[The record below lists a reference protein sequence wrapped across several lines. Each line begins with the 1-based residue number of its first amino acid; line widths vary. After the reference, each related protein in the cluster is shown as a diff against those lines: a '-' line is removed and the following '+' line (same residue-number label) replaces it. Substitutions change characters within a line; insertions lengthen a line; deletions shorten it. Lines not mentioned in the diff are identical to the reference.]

1 MAAHRRY
8 KKVKGT
14 LTMAKPSRSSRL
26 RIVPAMGAFVVVLS
40 SLIVTAQQPGTAWRD
55 GKFQVDAQGVVGR
68 SDVILNRANLSDFD
82 AMPLGNGRLGVA
94 VWAQDCY
101 TAQLNREDTWPKRL
115 SPGQVV
121 IPGLCKLARA
131 GDYKGRLDLY
141 NGEFVERGAGMMATT
156 YVDSDLDVMVVDVRG
171 ADPGTAQTAELKLWP
186 GRKPAAL
193 AGGAVGSLA
202 ETWRDTNE
210 LGASGLTFGSLSA
223 ITADGEN
230 VQARVVDPLTI
241 EVTFKPHADGSY
253 RILVA
258 SPYWQGGDA
267 QQTGADLLDQAKK
280 TNADTH
286 RNWWHAQWAR
296 TDLMRM
302 TSADG
307 TAEYFENLR
316 MIDLFTTVAESRDRF
331 PGSQAGI
338 GDLFSS
344 FKDFH
349 YWGPSSYWHWNLRM
363 QVSANLGAG
372 LAEYNEPY
380 FNLYNDNLDNIAKWT
395 RDHMGGRPGIC
406 IPETMR
412 FNGPGYENEFW
423 LKSQGISCSQDS
435 RPYYNARTIST
446 GAEVALWVWQQYQT
460 TDDRQFLETH
470 YKLMH
475 DAAVFLLSYAS
486 KDPDGKL
493 YTYPSNAHESNWD
506 VRNPTTDVAAMHAL
520 FPAIIQA
527 AKILNIDQDFAK
539 KLEDLLPSLPALPLV
554 NSDAGP
560 LLHEGDSLANA
571 YIANS
576 YTLDATK
583 HNEENI
589 GLEPVWPYSIIG
601 DDGPLHDVAVRT
613 YARRP
618 NKHSADWS
626 ADPEQA
632 ARLGLAPEL
641 KAALVALTERY
652 QAAPSGLAT
661 FTVHSEFYV
670 EQVGVVADALQN
682 ALVQDYDGLLRIAP
696 AWPKD
701 WSVDGSVSIQHKG
714 RVYVQ
719 LHQGRLVTVGI
730 QTGDAQTIR
739 IRNPWPDEG
748 MKVQN
753 AATGADLA
761 RCAQKVCSFDLRA
774 DTAYLVAPATSV
786 KLLPFEQVSGVPA
799 SAPKKLGSRTI
810 GLPAAR

>member
-1 MAAHRRY
+1 MLKVNSTSSFCRLSAAATFL
-8 KKVKGT
+8 VVFGF
-14 LTMAKPSRSSRL
+14 LTVASPAFS
-26 RIVPAMGAFVVVLS
+26 AMGQDQ
-40 SLIVTAQQPGTAWRD
+40 TATQTTAWKS
-55 GKFQVDAQGVVGR
+55 GKFQMDVKGVIGR
-68 SDVILNRANLSDFD
+68 SDVILQRPNTAPED
-82 AMPLGNGRLGVA
+82 AMPLGNGRLGLGI
-94 VWAQDCY
+94 WAENCY
-101 TAQLNREDTWPKRL
+101 TAQLNRADTLPKRL

-121 IPGLCKLARA
+121 IPSLCKLAKA
-131 GDYKGRLDLY
+131 SDYSGRLDLY
-141 NGEFVERGAGMMATT
+141 NGEFTEHGGGITATT
-156 YVDSDLDVMVVDVRG
+156 YIDDTLDVMVVDVAG
-171 ADPGTAQTAELKLWP
+171 ADPKSAQTVDLKLWP
-186 GRKPAAL
+186 GRKPEAL
-193 AGGAVGSLA
+193 ASGSVGSLA

-223 ITADGEN
+223 ITADAES
-230 VQARVVDPLTI
+230 VHAKVIDPLTI
-241 EVTFKPHADGSY
+241 EVTFKPHSDGSY

-258 SPYWQGGDA
+258 SPYWQGGNA
-267 QQTGADLLDQAKK
+267 QQTGMDLLGQAKK
-280 TNADTH
+280 KSAEAH
-286 RNWWHAQWAR
+286 RDWWHAQWAK
-296 TDLMRM
+296 TDMMRM
-302 TSADG
+302 SSSDHA
-307 TAEYFENLR
+307 AEYMENLR

-331 PGSQAGI
+331 PGAQAGI

-363 QVSANLGAG
+363 QVSANLGSG

-460 TDDRQFLETH
+460 TDDRLFLETH

-475 DAAVFLLSYAS
+475 DAAVFLLSYAK
-486 KDPDGKL
+486 KDANGKL

-527 AKILNIDQDFAK
+527 SKVLDIDQDFAK
-539 KLEDLLPSLPALPLV
+539 KLEDLTLSLPPLAMV

-560 LLHEGDSLANA
+560 ILHEGDSLANA

-576 YTLDATK
+576 YTLGAIK

-589 GLEPVWPYSIIG
+589 GLEPVWPFSIID

-613 YARRP
+613 YAKRP

-632 ARLGLAPEL
+632 ARLGLASEM
-641 KAALVALTERY
+641 KEALIALTERY
-652 QAAPSGLAT
+652 QASPSGLAS
-661 FTVHSEFYV
+661 FTVRSEFYV

-701 WSVDGSVSIQHKG
+701 WNIDGSVSIQHKG

-719 LHQGRLVTVGI
+719 LHQGKLVTVGI
-730 QTGDAQTIR
+730 QAGDAQTIR
-739 IRNPWPDEG
+739 MRNPWPRQG
-748 MKVQN
+748 MKVRKM
-753 AATGADLA
+753 ATNEDIV
-761 RCAQKVCSFDLRA
+761 RCTEKICTFGVSAN
-774 DTAYLVAPATSV
+774 TAYFVEPATSS
-786 KLLPFEQVSGVPA
+786 LSLPFEQISGVPA
-799 SAPKKLGSRTI
+799 SAPKTLGSRTI
-810 GLPAAR
+810 GLSAAR